1 MELFTNVSLGTNL
14 FKGYSLEEAIDMS
27 KEWGFKYI
35 ELSLIMNFCEH
46 VAVEDLNEDKAG
58 EIKNLLDSKGMKC
71 YAVSGH
77 SPDLTQDD
85 QFETF
90 LKKLE
95 FAGMIG
101 AGIINI
107 NSGVRSRKDEFYKKM
122 PRAIAIAEKYGIKIG
137 LESHGDI
144 VNTAKDSMDVFKHF
158 NHPLIRLN
166 YDTGNTL
173 FYNPVG
179 VDVAEDIKY
188 GFEYLDCLH
197 LKDILISGTHVEY
210 TPLGDGNVN
219 FPEVFNTF
227 KEFGRPLSCGYEI
240 PVHVMGV
247 LGNITPRNV
256 PMSKEA
262 MHNAVVRSVKY
273 VESIM

>member
-1 MELFTNVSLGTNL
+1 MNPFSIVSLGTNL

-27 KEWGFKYI
+27 KEWGFDYI
-35 ELSLIMNFCEH
+35 ELSLIMNMCEH
-46 VAVEDLNEDKAG
+46 VEVKDMNDEKAA
-58 EIKNLLDSKGMKC
+58 EVKSLLSSKNMKC

-77 SPDLTQDD
+77 SPDITQDD
-85 QFETF
+85 QFEIF

-95 FAGMIG
+95 FAGKLG

-107 NSGVRSRKDEFYKKM
+107 NAGVRSRKDEFYKKM

-144 VNTAKDSMDVFKHF
+144 VNTAKDSIDVFKHF
-158 NHPLIRLN
+158 NHPLVRLN

-173 FYNPVG
+173 FYNPTG
-179 VDVAEDIKY
+179 VDVAEDMKY

-197 LKDILISGTHVEY
+197 LKDIFISGTHVEY
-210 TPLGDGNVN
+210 TPIGDGNVN
-219 FPEVFNTF
+219 FADVFDTL
-227 KEFGRPLSCGYEI
+227 KQFGKPIPCGYEI
-240 PVHVMGV
+240 PVHVMGI
-247 LGNITPRNV
+247 LGNITPRNT

-262 MHNAVVRSVKY
+262 MQNAVGRSVSY
-273 VESIM
+273 VSSLI